1 MTVHMQTPTESFLSL
16 YKEPEAFRDQQ
27 LKVFW
32 TADEIKVE
40 KDIHDILTN
49 FSDSERHGVFTTLK
63 LFTHYEAKAGE
74 DYWTGRYMRMFPR
87 HEFTSMASVFG
98 MFELAV
104 HAPFYNKINTLLN
117 AHDDGFY
124 TDYVKTPVLKARME
138 FIDSIVN
145 HDDDLVSLAG
155 FSMVEGVILYSSFAF
170 LKHFQS
176 LGKNKLL
183 NVVRGINFSARD
195 ENLHAMATAWSYNE
209 LKRQLPA
216 DDNHLR
222 FKLVEHK
229 THVLAKTLYDHECEI
244 INMTFEHGEIEH
256 GDVFSYYQNLFT
268 FAEHGE
274 FEHGELEHG
283 GWAYNNL
290 VANYIPENRDA
301 NFNVGPSH
309 RATFFICGQT
319 FGTFANVPAAR
330 KDEFR
335 QLVLKL
341 KEVNTV
347 AYLLITYT

>member
-244 INMTFEHGEIEH
+244 INMVFEHGKIE
-256 GDVFSYYQNLFT
+256 GITPAQMKMFVRNRIDLCLGNLGISTMDDFTVGSSINDWFYKGINNYQMNDFFSGAGREYT
-268 FAEHGE
+268 
-274 FEHGELEHG
+274 
-283 GWAYNNL
+283 
-290 VANYIPENRDA
+290 RDW
-301 NFNVGPSH
+301 
-309 RATFFICGQT
+309 
-319 FGTFANVPAAR
+319 
-330 KDEFR
+330 DEQGF
-335 QLVLKL
+335 VW
-341 KEVNTV
+341 
-347 AYLLITYT
+347 